1 MYCIN
6 CGVKLADTEKVCPL
20 CETAVYHPA
29 LTQKEEAP
37 FYPQD
42 RYPVGVKASKLLPVF
57 LSVLFS
63 IPLVIV
69 LLSDWQMDQK
79 ISWSGYVVGAL
90 LLSYEFFA
98 LPLWFQKP
106 NPVIFVP
113 CSFTAIGLYVLY
125 IDLVTAGGWFLT
137 FALPVIGGVGLIVT
151 AVVTLMRYVPKG
163 GFFILGGA
171 MMALGGLAW
180 VTELLMNVTFH
191 TATPVQWSY
200 YPLTVLVLLGGL
212 MLFLGISPS
221 ARETFRRKFFF

>member
-1 MYCIN
+1 MYCMN

-37 FYPQD
+37 LYPLNQ
-42 RYPVGVKASKLLPVF
+42 YPVAAKESKLLPVF

-79 ISWSGYVVGAL
+79 ITWAGFVVGAL
-90 LLSYEFFA
+90 LLSYEVFV
-98 LPLWFQKP
+98 LPLWFRKP

-113 CSFTAIGLYVLY
+113 CSLVAIGLYVLY
-125 IDLVTAGGWFLT
+125 IDIVTVGSWFLT
-137 FALPVIGGVGLIVT
+137 FAFPVIGGVGLIIT
-151 AVVTLMRYVPKG
+151 AVVTLLRYVSRG
-163 GFFILGGA
+163 SFFILGGA
-171 MMALGGLAW
+171 MIALGLFAP
-180 VTELLMNVTFH
+180 VVELLLNYTFSV
-191 TATPVQWSY
+191 ATPVQWSY

-212 MLFLGISPS
+212 MLFLGISPG